1 MALSTVIG
9 KNSRRFRDDRG
20 FSQSV
25 LAKRAGLSKQTIVD
39 IEAGRANPTV
49 ETLEVLAEALGVSSR
64 ALISEMGNEVLFQS
78 GELVHWQ
85 DLGAL
90 AVRNLD
96 QVYGSGYVYNAVIR
110 LEAGRGAAR
119 SRSRSGTQGM
129 LRHCYVLE
137 GRVELGPEGRTIEAE
152 EGDFVRFP
160 GEGPHLFQ
168 SITSAALVFVV
179 TTTPQQ
185 SMRGAVTI
193 F

>member
-1 MALSTVIG
+1 MVLATVIA

-49 ETLEVLAEALGVSSR
+49 ETLEVLAEALGVSAR

-85 DLGAL
+85 EQGVL

-119 SRSRSGTQGM
+119 SRAGTQGM

-137 GRVELGPEGRTIEAE
+137 GRVELGPEGRTVEAN

-185 SMRGAVTI
+185 SMRGAVTT